1 MSRNL
6 KKYVSLDIFYTTE
19 NRGGRR
25 EEEGQSLL
33 ELTRVPDKT
42 EKRTEAP

>member
-1 MSRNL
+1 MNL
-6 KKYVSLDIFYTTE
+6 KRYVSLDIFYIIE

-25 EEEGQSLL
+25 EEEDQSLL